1 MLSIAEEVLLIALD
15 DETGIFLY
23 GPDVHLELALSGA
36 VLMDLALANRID
48 TDLARLF
55 VVDSSPLGDDILD
68 DTLARI
74 AASST
79 ERPTGQWLQEMRED
93 AGVLK
98 ERLIG
103 RLVDRGI
110 LRRVEEKILGMF
122 PTRRYPV
129 IDDRAELEVKQH
141 ITEVLFSDDIP
152 DPRDIAI
159 IDLVFACD
167 LLEILLHARDVKA
180 VRPRVEQ
187 IARMD
192 LIGREVSR
200 AIDEVRDQ

>member
-1 MLSIAEEVLLIALD
+1 
-15 DETGIFLY
+15 
-23 GPDVHLELALSGA
+23 
-36 VLMDLALANRID
+36 
-48 TDLARLF
+48 
-55 VVDSSPLGDDILD
+55 
-68 DTLARI
+68 
-74 AASST
+74 
-79 ERPTGQWLQEMRED
+79 MRED

-180 VRPRVEQ
+180 VRPESSRSRGWTSSA
-187 IARMD
+187 AR
-192 LIGREVSR
+192 
-200 AIDEVRDQ
+200 